1 MRKEILRME
10 RVTYKEAD
18 MTRLEDFNLQIYEGE
33 IMGMLP
39 FNGQGMAAL
48 LKLLQVNL
56 PLYDG
61 YIYYNGE
68 QVNSWKESSGTHN
81 RIGVIQAQSSLVESM
96 TIADNVFVLRQGFRQ
111 EVIHEELLNRQ
122 LQPFLKEI
130 GMEMTAETKVERLTV
145 FQRVIVELLRSVVAG
160 NHLIVLE
167 EIGALISDREL
178 EHLHQILHHYAE
190 KGFSFLYIS
199 PHFEEENNFC
209 DRVAFLTNGRIW
221 KVIPKEM
228 MKNQTWE
235 VYDYNHYNME
245 YNQMVRSH
253 MEKREREEKARE
265 VYTIWRSFSETMG
278 KKLEFPIYRGEYL
291 AVQIHENAILQ
302 EMIEKLQTDTV
313 KDEKAA
319 VIQESPT
326 VSMIFHGLSYMDNLC
341 MSLSRRIGNIWKNS
355 SIRGSIRRE
364 YESLL
369 GEEVFDMKVEDLSE
383 RQKYQLIYSRVML
396 QNPQIVYCI
405 KPFKGADLA
414 HRIHIWKLLEMLLDR
429 GITVVDIS
437 LNLSDSLSLADR
449 LLMIEH
455 DGTVREIPKENFA
468 FVPRNVPWRTF
479 YRGSKT
485 QGAYHKK

>member
-10 RVTYKEAD
+10 RVTYKEAE
-18 MTRLEDFNLQIYEGE
+18 MTKLEDFNLQIYEGE
-33 IMGMLP
+33 IMGLLP
-39 FNGQGMAAL
+39 FNGQGMTAL

-68 QVNSWKESSGTHN
+68 QVNSWKESTGTHN
-81 RIGVIQAQSSLVESM
+81 RIGIIQAQSSLVESQ
-96 TIADNVFVLRQGFRQ
+96 TIADNVFVLRHGFKQ
-111 EVIHEELLNRQ
+111 EIIHTELLNRQ

-130 GMEMTAETKVERLTV
+130 GMEMPAETKVESLTV

-228 MKNQTWE
+228 MKNHTWE
-235 VYDYNHYNME
+235 TYDYNRYNME
-245 YNQMVRSH
+245 YNQMVRFH
-253 MEKREREEKARE
+253 LEKREQEGRGQEI
-265 VYTIWRSFSETMG
+265 YSTWSFFSETIG
-278 KKLEFPIYRGEYL
+278 QEIKFPIYRGEYL
-291 AVQIHENAILQ
+291 AIQVHENKILR
-302 EMIEKLQTDTV
+302 EITEKLQTEMV

-326 VSMIFHGLSYMDNLC
+326 VSMIFYGLSYMDNLC
-341 MSLSRRIGNIWKNS
+341 MSLSRRMANIWKNNR
-355 SIRGSIRRE
+355 IRASIRRE
-364 YESLL
+364 YEEFL
-369 GEEVFDMKVEDLSE
+369 GENVFDTRVEDLSE

-396 QNPQIVYCI
+396 QRPQIVYCI

-455 DGTVREIPKENFA
+455 DGTVREIRKENFA
-468 FVPRNVPWRTF
+468 FVPRNIPWGHF
-479 YRGSKT
+479 YRDET
-485 QGAYHKK
+485 

>member
-1 MRKEILRME
+1 M
-10 RVTYKEAD
+10 
-18 MTRLEDFNLQIYEGE
+18 
-33 IMGMLP
+33 
-39 FNGQGMAAL
+39 
-48 LKLLQVNL
+48 
-56 PLYDG
+56 
-61 YIYYNGE
+61 
-68 QVNSWKESSGTHN
+68 NSWKESSGTHN
-81 RIGVIQAQSSLVESM
+81 QIGIIQAESSLVESV
-96 TIADNVFVLRQGFRQ
+96 TIVDNVFVMRYGFKQ
-111 EVIHEELLNRQ
+111 EIIHTELLNRQ

-145 FQRVIVELLRSVVAG
+145 FQRIIVELLRSVVAG
-160 NHLIVLE
+160 NHLIALE

-178 EHLHQILHHYAE
+178 EQLHQILHHYAE

-199 PHFEEENNFC
+199 PHFEEEKNFC
-209 DRVAFLTNGRIW
+209 DRVSFLTNGRIW

-235 VYDYNHYNME
+235 IYDYNHYNME
-245 YNQMVRSH
+245 YNQMVRFH
-253 MEKREREEKARE
+253 LEKREREGTERE
-265 VYTIWRSFSETMG
+265 LYTVWRSFSEAISRNI
-278 KKLEFPIYRGEYL
+278 EFPVYRGEYL
-291 AVQIHENAILQ
+291 AIQIHENKILQ
-302 EMIEKLQTDTV
+302 EMIEKLQTDII

-319 VIQESPT
+319 IIQESPT
-326 VSMIFHGLSYMDNLC
+326 SSMIFHGLSYMDNLC
-341 MSLSRRIGNIWKNS
+341 MSLSRRMGNIWKNN

-369 GEEVFDMKVEDLSE
+369 GEDAFDMKVENLSE
-383 RQKYQLIYSRVML
+383 KQKYQLIYSRVML

-455 DGTVREIPKENFA
+455 DGTVREIPRENFA
-468 FVPRNVPWRTF
+468 FVPRNVPWGTF
-479 YRGSKT
+479 YRGE
-485 QGAYHKK
+485 A

>member
-39 FNGQGMAAL
+39 FNGQGMTAL

-68 QVNSWKESSGTHN
+68 QINSWKESSGTHN
-81 RIGVIQAQSSLVESM
+81 RIGIIQAQSSLVESM
-96 TIADNVFVLRQGFRQ
+96 SIADNVFVLRQGFRQ
-111 EVIHEELLNRQ
+111 KIIQEELLNRQ

-130 GMEMTAETKVERLTV
+130 GMEMTADTKVEKLSV

-178 EHLHQILHHYAE
+178 ERLHEILRHYAE

-228 MKNQTWE
+228 MKSKIWE
-235 VYDYNHYNME
+235 VYDYNRYNME

-253 MEKREREEKARE
+253 LEKREKEGTQREQ
-265 VYTIWRSFSETMG
+265 YCIWSFYSAAIG
-278 KKLEFPIYRGEYL
+278 RHIEFPIYKGEYL
-291 AVQIHENAILQ
+291 AIQIHENQILQ
-302 EMIEKLQTDTV
+302 EMIEKMRTETV
-313 KDEKAA
+313 KEEKAA
-319 VIQESPT
+319 IIQESPT
-326 VSMIFHGLSYMDNLC
+326 VSMIFRGLSYMDNLC
-341 MSLSRRIGNIWKNS
+341 MSLSRRMGNIWKNTK
-355 SIRGSIRRE
+355 IRGSIRRE
-364 YESLL
+364 YEELL
-369 GEEVFDMKVEDLSE
+369 GKETFDMRVEDLSE

-414 HRIHIWKLLEMLLDR
+414 HRIHIWKLLEMLLDK

-455 DGTVREIPKENFA
+455 DGTVKEIPKEEFA
-468 FVPRNVPWRTF
+468 TVPRNVPWGTF
-479 YRGSKT
+479 YREET
-485 QGAYHKK
+485 

>member
-10 RVTYKEAD
+10 RVTYKDAD

-39 FNGQGMAAL
+39 FNGQGMVAL

-68 QVNSWKESSGTHN
+68 LVNSWKESSGTHN
-81 RIGVIQAQSSLVESM
+81 RIGIIQAESSLVESM
-96 TIADNVFVLRQGFRQ
+96 TIADNVFVMRHGFKQ
-111 EVIHEELLNRQ
+111 EIIHTELLNRQ

-145 FQRVIVELLRSVVAG
+145 FQRIIVELLRSVVAG

-178 EHLHQILHHYAE
+178 EQLHQILHHYAE

-199 PHFEEENNFC
+199 PHFEEEKNFC
-209 DRVAFLTNGRIW
+209 DRVSFLTNGRIW

-235 VYDYNHYNME
+235 IYDYNHYNME
-245 YNQMVRSH
+245 YNQMVRFH
-253 MEKREREEKARE
+253 LEKRELEGTEREL
-265 VYTIWRSFSETMG
+265 YTVWRSFSEAINRNI
-278 KKLEFPIYRGEYL
+278 EFPVYRGEYL
-291 AVQIHENAILQ
+291 AVQIHENKILQ
-302 EMIEKLQTDTV
+302 EMIEKLQTDII

-319 VIQESPT
+319 IIQESPT
-326 VSMIFHGLSYMDNLC
+326 SSMIFHGLSYMDNLC
-341 MSLSRRIGNIWKNS
+341 MSLSRRMGNIWKNN

-369 GEEVFDMKVEDLSE
+369 GEEAFDMKVENLSE
-383 RQKYQLIYSRVML
+383 KQKYQLIYSRVML

-468 FVPRNVPWRTF
+468 FVPRNVPWGTF
-479 YRGSKT
+479 YRGSKK
-485 QGAYHKK
+485 QGAYHEK

>member
-39 FNGQGMAAL
+39 FNGQGMTAL

-68 QVNSWKESSGTHN
+68 QINSWKESSGTHN
-81 RIGVIQAQSSLVESM
+81 RIGIIQAQSSLVESM
-96 TIADNVFVLRQGFRQ
+96 SIADNVFVLRQGFRQ
-111 EVIHEELLNRQ
+111 EIIQEELLNRQ

-130 GMEMTAETKVERLTV
+130 GMEMTADTKVEKLSV

-178 EHLHQILHHYAE
+178 ERLHEILRHYAE

-228 MKNQTWE
+228 MKSKIWE
-235 VYDYNHYNME
+235 VYDYNRYNME

-253 MEKREREEKARE
+253 LEKREKESVQREQ
-265 VYTIWRSFSETMG
+265 YSIWSFYSTAIG
-278 KKLEFPIYRGEYL
+278 RHIEFPIYKGEYL
-291 AVQIHENAILQ
+291 AIQIHENQILQ
-302 EMIEKLQTDTV
+302 EMIEKLQTETV
-313 KDEKAA
+313 KEEKAA
-319 VIQESPT
+319 IIQESPT
-326 VSMIFHGLSYMDNLC
+326 VSMIFQGLSYMDNLC
-341 MSLSRRIGNIWKNS
+341 MSLSRRMGNIWKNTK
-355 SIRGSIRRE
+355 IRGSIRRE
-364 YESLL
+364 YEDLL
-369 GEEVFDMKVEDLSE
+369 GRETFDMRVEDLSE

-414 HRIHIWKLLEMLLDR
+414 HRIHIWKLLEMLLDK

-455 DGTVREIPKENFA
+455 DGTVKEIPKEEFA
-468 FVPRNVPWRTF
+468 SVPRNVPWGTF
-479 YRGSKT
+479 YREE
-485 QGAYHKK
+485 A

>member
-1 MRKEILRME
+1 
-10 RVTYKEAD
+10 
-18 MTRLEDFNLQIYEGE
+18 
-33 IMGMLP
+33 
-39 FNGQGMAAL
+39 
-48 LKLLQVNL
+48 
-56 PLYDG
+56 
-61 YIYYNGE
+61 
-68 QVNSWKESSGTHN
+68 
-81 RIGVIQAQSSLVESM
+81 
-96 TIADNVFVLRQGFRQ
+96 
-111 EVIHEELLNRQ
+111 
-122 LQPFLKEI
+122 
-130 GMEMTAETKVERLTV
+130 MTAETKVERLTV
-145 FQRVIVELLRSVVAG
+145 FQRIIVELLRSVVAG

-178 EHLHQILHHYAE
+178 EQLHQILHHYAE

-209 DRVAFLTNGRIW
+209 DRVSFLTNGRIW

-235 VYDYNHYNME
+235 IYDYNHYNME
-245 YNQMVRSH
+245 YNQMVRFH
-253 MEKREREEKARE
+253 LEKREREGTERE
-265 VYTIWRSFSETMG
+265 LYTVWRFFSEAISRNI
-278 KKLEFPIYRGEYL
+278 EFPVYKGEYL
-291 AVQIHENAILQ
+291 AIQIHENKIFQ
-302 EMIEKLQTDTV
+302 EMIEKLQTDII

-319 VIQESPT
+319 IIQESPT
-326 VSMIFHGLSYMDNLC
+326 SSMIFHGLSYMDNLC
-341 MSLSRRIGNIWKNS
+341 MSLSRRMENIWKTS

-383 RQKYQLIYSRVML
+383 KQKYQLIYSRVML

-455 DGTVREIPKENFA
+455 DGTVREIPKEDFA
-468 FVPRNVPWRTF
+468 FVPRNVPWGTF
-479 YRGSKT
+479 YRVGT
-485 QGAYHKK
+485 LL

>member
-10 RVTYKEAD
+10 RVTYKDAD

-39 FNGQGMAAL
+39 FNGQGMVAL

-68 QVNSWKESSGTHN
+68 LVNSWKESAGTHN
-81 RIGVIQAQSSLVESM
+81 RIGIIQAESSLVESM
-96 TIADNVFVLRQGFRQ
+96 TIADNVFVMRHGFKQ
-111 EVIHEELLNRQ
+111 EIIHTELLNRQ

-145 FQRVIVELLRSVVAG
+145 FQRIIVELLRSVVAG

-178 EHLHQILHHYAE
+178 EQLHQILHHYAE

-199 PHFEEENNFC
+199 PHFEEEKNFC
-209 DRVAFLTNGRIW
+209 DRVSFLTNGRIW

-235 VYDYNHYNME
+235 IYDYNHYNME
-245 YNQMVRSH
+245 YNQMVRFH
-253 MEKREREEKARE
+253 LEKREREGTERE
-265 VYTIWRSFSETMG
+265 LYTVWRSFSEAINRNI
-278 KKLEFPIYRGEYL
+278 EFPVYRGEYL
-291 AVQIHENAILQ
+291 AVQIHENKILQ
-302 EMIEKLQTDTV
+302 EMIEKLQTDII

-319 VIQESPT
+319 IIQESPT
-326 VSMIFHGLSYMDNLC
+326 SSMIFHGLSYMDNLC
-341 MSLSRRIGNIWKNS
+341 MSLSRRMGNIWKNN

-364 YESLL
+364 YEDIL
-369 GEEVFDMKVEDLSE
+369 GEEAFDMKVENLSE
-383 RQKYQLIYSRVML
+383 KQKYQLIYSRVML

-468 FVPRNVPWRTF
+468 FVPRNVPWGTF
-479 YRGSKT
+479 YRGE
-485 QGAYHKK
+485 A

>member
-18 MTRLEDFNLQIYEGE
+18 MIELEDFNLQIYEGE
-33 IMGMLP
+33 IMGLLP
-39 FNGQGMAAL
+39 FNGQGMVAL

-68 QVNSWKESSGTHN
+68 QINSWRESSGTHN
-81 RIGVIQAQSSLVESM
+81 RIGVIQEKSSLVESM
-96 TIADNVFVLRQGFRQ
+96 TIADNVFVLRHGFKQ
-111 EVIHEELLNRQ
+111 EFIQEELLNRQ

-130 GMEMTAETKVERLTV
+130 GMEMPADTTVDRLTV

-160 NHLIVLE
+160 NHLVVLE

-178 EHLHQILHHYAE
+178 EALHRILRYYSE

-199 PHFEEENNFC
+199 PHFEEEKKFC

-221 KVIPKEM
+221 KVIRKEM
-228 MKNQTWE
+228 LESQTWE

-245 YNQMVRSH
+245 YTQMVRQH
-253 MEKREREEKARE
+253 LKKRERENRSRE
-265 VYTIWRSFSETMG
+265 LYCSWSFFCETIQKRI
-278 KKLEFPIYRGEYL
+278 EFPVYQGEYL
-291 AVQIHENAILQ
+291 AVQIHENRILQ
-302 EMIEKLQTDTV
+302 EMIERLQTETV
-313 KDEKAA
+313 KDDKAA
-319 VIQESPT
+319 IIQESPT
-326 VSMIFHGLSYMDNLC
+326 ESMMFHGLSYMDNLC
-341 MSLSRRIGNIWKNS
+341 MSLSRRMGNIWKNNR
-355 SIRGSIRRE
+355 IRGSIRRE
-364 YESLL
+364 YEELL
-369 GEEVFDMKVEDLSE
+369 GEEAFDTKVEDLSE
-383 RQKYQLIYSRVML
+383 KQKYQLIYSRVML

-414 HRIHIWKLLEMLLDR
+414 HRIHIWKLLERLLDC

-449 LLMIEH
+449 LLMIEN
-455 DGTVREIPKENFA
+455 DGTVLEIGQENFA
-468 FVPRNVPWRTF
+468 HVPRNVPWGSF
-479 YRGSKT
+479 YT
-485 QGAYHKK
+485 NIVN

>member
-1 MRKEILRME
+1 M
-10 RVTYKEAD
+10 
-18 MTRLEDFNLQIYEGE
+18 
-33 IMGMLP
+33 
-39 FNGQGMAAL
+39 
-48 LKLLQVNL
+48 
-56 PLYDG
+56 
-61 YIYYNGE
+61 
-68 QVNSWKESSGTHN
+68 
-81 RIGVIQAQSSLVESM
+81 
-96 TIADNVFVLRQGFRQ
+96 
-111 EVIHEELLNRQ
+111 
-122 LQPFLKEI
+122 
-130 GMEMTAETKVERLTV
+130 
-145 FQRVIVELLRSVVAG
+145 
-160 NHLIVLE
+160 
-167 EIGALISDREL
+167 
-178 EHLHQILHHYAE
+178 
-190 KGFSFLYIS
+190 
-199 PHFEEENNFC
+199 
-209 DRVAFLTNGRIW
+209 
-221 KVIPKEM
+221 IPKEM

-245 YNQMVRSH
+245 YNQMVRFH
-253 MEKREREEKARE
+253 LEKREREEKTQE
-265 VYTIWRSFSETMG
+265 IYTTWRSFSETMG

-291 AVQIHENAILQ
+291 AVQIHENTILQ
-302 EMIEKLQTDTV
+302 EIIEKLQTDTV

-341 MSLSRRIGNIWKNS
+341 MSLSRRMGNIWKTS

-369 GEEVFDMKVEDLSE
+369 EDLSE

-479 YRGSKT
+479 YRGSKA
-485 QGAYHKK
+485 QGAYQKK

>member
-10 RVTYKEAD
+10 RVTYKDAD

-39 FNGQGMAAL
+39 FNGQGMVAL

-61 YIYYNGE
+61 YSYYNGE
-68 QVNSWKESSGTHN
+68 LVNSWKESSGTHN
-81 RIGVIQAQSSLVESM
+81 RIGIIQAESSLVESM
-96 TIADNVFVLRQGFRQ
+96 TIADNVFVMRHGFKQ
-111 EVIHEELLNRQ
+111 EIIHTELLNRQ

-145 FQRVIVELLRSVVAG
+145 FQRIIVELLRSVVAG

-178 EHLHQILHHYAE
+178 EQLHQILHHYAE

-199 PHFEEENNFC
+199 PHFEEEKNFC
-209 DRVAFLTNGRIW
+209 DRVSFLTNGRIW

-235 VYDYNHYNME
+235 IYDYNHYNME
-245 YNQMVRSH
+245 YNQMVRFH
-253 MEKREREEKARE
+253 LENREREGTERE
-265 VYTIWRSFSETMG
+265 LYTVWRSFSEAINRNI
-278 KKLEFPIYRGEYL
+278 EFPVYRGEYL
-291 AVQIHENAILQ
+291 AVQIHENKILQ
-302 EMIEKLQTDTV
+302 EMIEKLQTDII

-319 VIQESPT
+319 IIQESPT
-326 VSMIFHGLSYMDNLC
+326 SSMIFHGLSYMDNLC
-341 MSLSRRIGNIWKNS
+341 MSLSRRMGNIWKNN

-369 GEEVFDMKVEDLSE
+369 GEDAFDMKVENLSE
-383 RQKYQLIYSRVML
+383 KQKYQLIYSRVML

-468 FVPRNVPWRTF
+468 FVPRNVPWGTF
-479 YRGSKT
+479 YRGGKT
-485 QGAYHKK
+485 